1 MVAWRR
7 QFLFSRPP
15 VAGSQAA
22 SAGLASAGT
31 SDSTARLSAA
41 TALWSAPAELCKG
54 EHAEPKNGEGGQFP
68 FHFLSE
74 CKPLLLLGC
83 GLVIEANVHGFT
95 DDMNVHRLHNIGTR
109 SIRRQIQRL
118 IYRSG
123 ERITPTGSATANEKH
138 CLRAFRPYPQNVATR
153 IPQCGNRSTRG
164 P

>member
-1 MVAWRR
+1 
-7 QFLFSRPP
+7 
-15 VAGSQAA
+15 
-22 SAGLASAGT
+22 
-31 SDSTARLSAA
+31 
-41 TALWSAPAELCKG
+41 
-54 EHAEPKNGEGGQFP
+54 
-68 FHFLSE
+68 
-74 CKPLLLLGC
+74 
-83 GLVIEANVHGFT
+83 VIEANVRGFT

-164 P
+164 PWRNAGLRRYVMHVSNPSQSRNRTPGGE